1 MTDTINAPL
10 PPRRKGM
17 GSRTTAALL
26 AAALLTGA
34 AGAAWVTWYYGW
46 LTVDM
51 RHFRGNTDQPVA
63 ASSSAPTAS
72 AIPAPLPPQ
81 VTAQIAAL
89 EARLAELDRE
99 AKAASGNASRAE
111 SLLIAFAARRAIE
124 RGQPLG
130 YLENQL
136 RLRFGATQP
145 QAVSRIIDASTRP
158 ITLELLNEQLFLIE
172 ADLSLASPKETTWD
186 WMKREMADLFI
197 IRREESPSPA
207 PENRLD
213 RARQHLAGGR
223 VAAAANEVNRM
234 PGRDAAKNWL
244 AMAQAYVQ
252 TQNAL
257 DAIENAAIL
266 QPQPTEPAP
275 PVAAPSPSTAPSAAP
290 TAAASGSI

>member
-10 PPRRKGM
+10 PPRRRGM
-17 GSRTTAALL
+17 GSRTMAALL

-46 LTVDM
+46 LNVDT
-51 RHFRGNTDQPVA
+51 RHFHFGGNEPPVVASPTPVA
-63 ASSSAPTAS
+63 
-72 AIPAPLPPQ
+72 PATPAALPAQ

-89 EARLAELDRE
+89 ETRLAELDRE

-111 SLLIAFAARRAIE
+111 SLLIAFAARRAID

-145 QAVSRIIDASTRP
+145 QAVDRIINASTRP

-172 ADLSLASPKETTWD
+172 ADLSLAGPNESTWD

-197 IRREESPSPA
+197 IRHEESPSPA

-223 VAAAANEVNRM
+223 VAAAANEVSRM
-234 PGRDAAKNWL
+234 PGHEAAKNWL

-252 TQNAL
+252 TQSAL
-257 DAIENAAIL
+257 DAIENAALL
-266 QPQPTEPAP
+266 QPQAMEPAP
-275 PVAAPSPSTAPSAAP
+275 PAAAPAPAAEPSAPA
-290 TAAASGSI
+290 TTSAI

>member
-1 MTDTINAPL
+1 M
-10 PPRRKGM
+10 
-17 GSRTTAALL
+17 AALL

-51 RHFRGNTDQPVA
+51 RPFRNDADQPLA
-63 ASSSAPTAS
+63 ASSPAPAAS
-72 AIPAPLPPQ
+72 PAPAPLPPQ

-136 RLRFGATQP
+136 RLRFGAAQP
-145 QAVSRIIDASTRP
+145 QAVDRIINASTRP
-158 ITLELLNEQLFLIE
+158 ITLDLLNEQLFLIE
-172 ADLSLASPKETTWD
+172 ADLTLSSPNETTWD

-197 IRREESPSPA
+197 IRHEESPSPA

-223 VAAAANEVNRM
+223 VAAAANEVSRM
-234 PGRDAAKNWL
+234 PGREAAKNWL
-244 AMAQAYVQ
+244 TMAQSYVQ
-252 TQNAL
+252 TQSAL
-257 DAIENAAIL
+257 DAVENAAIL
-266 QPQPTEPAP
+266 QPQAAAQPAEPARP
-275 PVAAPSPSTAPSAAP
+275 SAAPLPTATPSAAAPSPATNG
-290 TAAASGSI
+290 TI